1 MTAKVGSYKLA
12 IDIHIQ
18 GREGKKRSLLQNC
31 RAELF
36 KWWKDFRSVL
46 GLTREVLKG
55 LGKLKDWGMLHNVL
69 GLVFTRA
76 SSIFF
81 KFR

>member
-31 RAELF
+31 RAELI
-36 KWWKDFRSVL
+36 KWLKDFRSVL
-46 GLTREVLKG
+46 SLTREVLKG
-55 LGKLKDWGMLHNVL
+55 LGKLKDWGMLYNVL

-76 SSIFF
+76 SSMFF